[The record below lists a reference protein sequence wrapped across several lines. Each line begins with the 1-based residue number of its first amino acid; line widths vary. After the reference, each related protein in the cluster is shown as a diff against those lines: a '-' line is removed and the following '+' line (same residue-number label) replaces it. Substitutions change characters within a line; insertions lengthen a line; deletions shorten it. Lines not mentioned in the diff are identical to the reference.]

1 VSDPTDIK
9 ALDEYLKKGSE
20 VSQRYRELGSDDV
33 SPELDRRVLEA
44 ARAAVANESPSRSRS
59 WLRWSAPLAVA
70 ASVVLV
76 VTVVL
81 EGGLQ
86 DKKTVALQQAP
97 AEVRQEPRVEAAAV
111 TIDDKAYADNERK
124 LADELRKQQDA
135 VSGYDVS
142 AQNALQPA
150 RELAP
155 PAAPVVAPA
164 PAAASVPKAEAERSK
179 SAAPLQELVVQ
190 GARRDESQMATSPV
204 TVVTQEDVA
213 AAAQPAEADSS
224 ADVQEVQVAGTRNR
238 HAIGR
243 TAGARGTVSTDSMR
257 RETRPASDEP
267 ANRSDPQAWLEE
279 IRELRRE
286 HKTQD
291 ADREWLRFREAFPD
305 FPVADDDIARKKP

>member
-1 VSDPTDIK
+1 
-9 ALDEYLKKGSE
+9 
-20 VSQRYRELGSDDV
+20 V

-44 ARAAVANESPSRSRS
+44 ARAAVANEGARRSRS

-86 DKKTVALQQAP
+86 DKT
-97 AEVRQEPRVEAAAV
+97 
-111 TIDDKAYADNERK
+111 
-124 LADELRKQQDA
+124 
-135 VSGYDVS
+135 
-142 AQNALQPA
+142 
-150 RELAP
+150 
-155 PAAPVVAPA
+155 VAPA
-164 PAAASVPKAEAERSK
+164 PAQAPAMAPQERGLVNVKVQAADEESKLADKIKQQEGVVADRQPVPHAIQIVPESPPAFAPPPEIALPEPAQASVAKVEAERANTV
-179 SAAPLQELVVQ
+179 AAQAAAEQ
-190 GARRDESQMATSPV
+190 YARRDQAGAGLVANVPAP
-204 TVVTQEDVA
+204 A
-213 AAAQPAEADSS
+213 AAAQPAPEVDSS
-224 ADVQEVQVAGTRNR
+224 QDVQEVSVAGTRNR

-243 TAGARGTVSTDSMR
+243 TAGQRGTISTDSLR

-286 HKTQD
+286 RKTQD